1 MSKLI
6 DAIICKNLPARDLKN
21 ANLVNLWAIAWAASL
36 AIISFISKYE
46 WYSATLPITMAFVF
60 NSGIGVGMI
69 LAYKRF
75 LKELDEME
83 RKIQLDALATS
94 VGVTLMVFGAYSIL
108 DKAGMAPELQAS
120 SLIVLIALTYMAGII
135 VGRIRYR

>member
-6 DAIICKNLPARDLKN
+6 DAIMCKNLPARDLKN
-21 ANLVNLWAIAWAASL
+21 ANRVNLWAIAWAGSL

-46 WYSATLPITMAFVF
+46 WYSATLPITMAVVI

-83 RKIQLDALATS
+83 RKIQLDALASS
-94 VGVTLMVFGAYSIL
+94 VGVTLVLFGGYSIL
-108 DKAGMAPELQAS
+108 EIAGIAPELKAS
-120 SLIVLIALTYMAGII
+120 SLIILLALTYMAGII
-135 VGRIRYR
+135 IGRVRYQ

>member
-6 DAIICKNLPARDLKN
+6 DAIICKNLPARDIKN

-83 RKIQLDALATS
+83 RKIQLDALASS
-94 VGVTLMVFGAYSIL
+94 VGVTLVVFGGYSIL
-108 DKAGMAPELQAS
+108 DKVGMAPELQAS

-135 VGRIRYR
+135 IGRIRYQ

>member
-21 ANLVNLWAIAWAASL
+21 ANLVNIWALAWAASL

-46 WYSATLPITMAFVF
+46 WYSATLPITVAFVL

-83 RKIQLDALATS
+83 RKIQLDALALS
-94 VGVTLMVFGAYSIL
+94 VGVTLVAFGGFSIL
-108 DKAGMAPELQAS
+108 GKAGMAPELQAS
-120 SLIVLIALTYMAGII
+120 SLIMLIALTYMAGII
-135 VGRIRYR
+135 VGRIRFQ

>member
-6 DAIICKNLPARDLKN
+6 DAIICKNLPARDIKN
-21 ANLVNLWAIAWAASL
+21 ANIVNLWAVAWAGSL
-36 AIISFISKYE
+36 AIISFISDYE
-46 WYSATLPITMAFVF
+46 WYSATLPIIMAFVI

-69 LAYKRF
+69 LAYIRF

-83 RKIQLDALATS
+83 RKIQLDALALS
-94 VGVTLMVFGAYSIL
+94 VGVTLATFGGYSIL
-108 DKAGMAPELQAS
+108 EQAGMAPELKAS